1 LISSSEKR
9 ILKLKIKL
17 FGHYFWKSNGDGTES
32 PDFCEG
38 EIPKRIGATRIVPLY
53 QIDDDLIEKLEISGP
68 AVDALNNRK
77 ESDDG
82 PTEQEVNDQLREYLK
97 RPVCTCMDQ
106 ASMDYCLNK
115 DKCRSMPRSL
125 KDLDMLGLL

>member
-1 LISSSEKR
+1 M
-9 ILKLKIKL
+9 KIKL
-17 FGHYFWKSNGDGTES
+17 FGYHFWKNNGDGTES

-38 EIPKRIGATRIVPLY
+38 EIPKWKTGVRNVVPLY
-53 QIDDDLIEKLEISGP
+53 QIDDDLIEKPEISGP
-68 AVDALNNRK
+68 VVDALDNRK
-77 ESDDG
+77 ESDDA

-97 RPVCTCMDQ
+97 RPICTCMDQ